1 MMSLNE
7 FNKGKQKLVCC
18 TTQEQ
23 AQTFIDWATEQGYNV
38 NETALRAYEN
48 YNKKTVLGLSKKDM
62 IVISGETWDGID
74 KTYDVISF
82 EEFNEEPEPIT
93 PTEVLPISLKK
104 KLLKELIICSN

>member
-7 FNKGKQKLVCC
+7 FNKGQQKLVCC
-18 TTQEQ
+18 TTHEQ
-23 AQTFIDWATEQGYNV
+23 AQTFIDWATEQEYNV

-48 YNKKTVLGLSKKDM
+48 YGKKTVLGLSKRDM
-62 IVISGETWDGID
+62 IVISGQAWDEID
-74 KTYDVISF
+74 KAFDTISF

-104 KLLKELIICSN
+104 KLLKELIICLN